1 MEKSSI
7 WINKV
12 VISKI
17 NEHTIYKVVVDN
29 GNNIAVQ
36 LVKGSTNIK
45 HIYTGH
51 SKTMFLL
58 YNGIT
63 RLFYNIKER

>member
-1 MEKSSI
+1 MEKSST

-12 VISKI
+12 VISKS
-17 NEHTIYKVVVDN
+17 NAQTIYKVVVDN
-29 GNNIAVQ
+29 GNNVDVQ
-36 LVKGSTNIK
+36 LVKGSTSIK
-45 HIYTGH
+45 HIYVGQ

-63 RLFYNIKER
+63 RLFYDIKER